1 VLASTA
7 KAEKLHLCNHQA
19 LTGHAVSIRKLFLA
33 AKDVF
38 HLLLFHGGLL
48 LSTVLQQMLIG
59 TCPAL
64 ESVDAEGILSGWLAA

>member
-1 VLASTA
+1 
-7 KAEKLHLCNHQA
+7 
-19 LTGHAVSIRKLFLA
+19 
-33 AKDVF
+33 
-38 HLLLFHGGLL
+38 LFHGGLL